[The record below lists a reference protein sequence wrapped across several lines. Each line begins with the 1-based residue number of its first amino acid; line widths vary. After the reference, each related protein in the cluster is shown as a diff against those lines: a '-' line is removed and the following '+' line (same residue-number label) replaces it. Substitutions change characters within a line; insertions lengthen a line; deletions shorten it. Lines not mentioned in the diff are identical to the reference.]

1 MAFCDRLKKTRIKKG
16 FSQQELAS
24 KLNITDGTV
33 SNYEKGVAFP
43 RWDKIKLLCEIL
55 DVDPNYLF
63 WDDLSVRL
71 KSKIIESKAAISEDS
86 LLSGLNERGKQ
97 KVKEYVEDL
106 TDNEKYTCEEYS
118 AKESHG
124 A

>member
-1 MAFCDRLKKTRIKKG
+1 MAFCDRLKKSRTKKG

-43 RWDKIKLLCEIL
+43 RWDKIKLLCEVL

-63 WDDLSVRL
+63 WDDLSVSL
-71 KSKIIESKAAISEDS
+71 KSKIIESKVTTRDDS

-97 KVKEYVEDL
+97 KVKEYINDL
-106 TDNEKYTCEEYS
+106 TDNEKYTREEFFD
-118 AKESHG
+118 KESSG